1 MRMLSTSPNVWIVW
15 IGNGEVARFR
25 TNHSVVVSS
34 LVVALGPGDL
44 AILVLYSA
52 ELSFFLKNGS
62 PHEDKFSA
70 SDFSLP
76 FLLCLTSM

>member
-1 MRMLSTSPNVWIVW
+1 MRMLSAFPNVWIVW

-25 TNHSVVVSS
+25 KNHSVVVSS
-34 LVVALGPGDL
+34 LVVVPGPGDL

-52 ELSFFLKNGS
+52 ELSLFLKNGS
-62 PHEDKFSA
+62 PHEDKFCA